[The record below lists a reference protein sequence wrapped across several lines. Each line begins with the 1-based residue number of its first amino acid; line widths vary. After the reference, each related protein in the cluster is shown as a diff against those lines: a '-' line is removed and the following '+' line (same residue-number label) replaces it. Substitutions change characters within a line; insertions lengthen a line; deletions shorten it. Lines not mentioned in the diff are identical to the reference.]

1 MRGFY
6 FLAALAAALLAPS
19 VKAQEKVEKLDSI
32 VVSASRAGK
41 ATPVT
46 YTMNSL
52 PMTLNLQP
60 SVVTSVEGGTGLGYS
75 KLTIRGSKGSQI
87 NVTLNGITLNDA
99 ESQEVF
105 WVNIPALTSLLS
117 SVQVQR
123 GLGTSANGAG
133 AFGASINMST
143 ASVGAEPTGRMELSF
158 GSFGTFIAT
167 ASASTGLLP
176 GGWYAQG
183 AYSRGY
189 TKGYIRNAK
198 ADVQSALAVIGKMW
212 ENNSFRLTW
221 LMGEQHTGITWLGI
235 SREQME
241 KDRTYNPAGA
251 YYDALGNEFY
261 YDNET
266 DNYCQHHL
274 QANFTHRFPGQLT
287 WSTTLN
293 FTKGDGYFENYM
305 DDAMPETFGIGVQPS
320 YSSDFIVR
328 QEMDNSYSVL
338 NSTLTSFFLVPQ
350 QRQTKRGECLPP
362 FGIPSLVF
370 PDGLCGSAVPLP
382 GLENVRSGRGLR
394 ADGLRPCLELLQ
406 SPCRSDVDA
415 GSRAQGLWQ
424 CGPGSSR
431 TRS

>member
-46 YTMNSL
+46 YTMVNRDDLRASSPLNSL

-143 ASVGAEPTGRMELSF
+143 ASVGAEPTGRMELS
-158 GSFGTFIAT
+158 
-167 ASASTGLLP
+167 
-176 GGWYAQG
+176 
-183 AYSRGY
+183 
-189 TKGYIRNAK
+189 
-198 ADVQSALAVIGKMW
+198 
-212 ENNSFRLTW
+212 
-221 LMGEQHTGITWLGI
+221 
-235 SREQME
+235 
-241 KDRTYNPAGA
+241 DRTEP
-251 YYDALGNEFY
+251 LSPP
-261 YDNET
+261 
-266 DNYCQHHL
+266 
-274 QANFTHRFPGQLT
+274 HRP
-287 WSTTLN
+287 
-293 FTKGDGYFENYM
+293 
-305 DDAMPETFGIGVQPS
+305 
-320 YSSDFIVR
+320 
-328 QEMDNSYSVL
+328 
-338 NSTLTSFFLVPQ
+338 VPD
-350 QRQTKRGECLPP
+350 C
-362 FGIPSLVF
+362 F
-370 PDGLCGSAVPLP
+370 
-382 GLENVRSGRGLR
+382 R
-394 ADGLRPCLELLQ
+394 ADGTR
-406 SPCRSDVDA
+406 
-415 GSRAQGLWQ
+415 RALIRAATQKATSAMQ
-424 CGPGSSR
+424 KRMSSR
-431 TRS
+431 PWPWWGRCGRTIPSA